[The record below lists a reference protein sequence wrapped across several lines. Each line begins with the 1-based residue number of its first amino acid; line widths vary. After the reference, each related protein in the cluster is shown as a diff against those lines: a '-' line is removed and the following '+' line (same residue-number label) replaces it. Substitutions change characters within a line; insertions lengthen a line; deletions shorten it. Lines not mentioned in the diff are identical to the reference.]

1 MIDIPRER
9 LDRARNGRWFM
20 STLEMLIR
28 HLRFVLFMVLLAWVI
43 AVGSIHGLKCGAWE
57 GASLVNEVT
66 VGK

>member
-1 MIDIPRER
+1 
-9 LDRARNGRWFM
+9 M